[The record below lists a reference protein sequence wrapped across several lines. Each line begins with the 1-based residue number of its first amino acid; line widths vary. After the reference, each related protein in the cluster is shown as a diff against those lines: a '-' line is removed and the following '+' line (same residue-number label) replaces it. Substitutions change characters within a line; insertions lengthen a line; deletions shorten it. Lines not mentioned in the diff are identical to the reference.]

1 VVTLGRRRPPLLE
14 TLGHAPYRRFWLGG
28 LCANTTRWMD
38 LLVLGWVA
46 LQLTGSPLMIGL
58 AAFCRTV
65 PMMLLG
71 PVAGLIADRVHWSRI
86 MIWAHTVGIGVAAL
100 LALAFATGHGRFS
113 VLLALEVVLGIA
125 WAIEFTTRRTLVYSL
140 VGPQRLASAMSLET
154 VSMQLAKMLGP
165 VVGGLVLARL
175 GTGPCYVVLAVLYVG
190 ALSQALVLRRH
201 LGAPARGPLEPV
213 VASLGAGLRA
223 VWRRPVVR
231 GVLVITAVMNLLV
244 FPYQQMLPVFAR
256 DVYRV
261 GPELLGLLLAA
272 DGLGAL
278 MGALTVAARR
288 DLLEHGLLFAGG
300 AAATAALLLVFSVS
314 PLYAVALPLLLVL
327 GVAESLFATMQSTIV
342 MLAVPDGL
350 RGRAMGMLSA
360 CMGTAPFGALWLGFL
375 AGQAGAPVATASGAV
390 LALAL
395 MGRDAL
401 RLARSR

>member
-1 VVTLGRRRPPLLE
+1 VSLGRRPSPLLD
-14 TLGHAPYRRFWLGG
+14 TLGHAPYRRFWLAGF
-28 LCANTTRWMD
+28 CANSTRWMD

-71 PVAGLIADRVHWSRI
+71 PLAGLIADRARWSRVLV
-86 MIWAHTVGIGVAAL
+86 ATHLVGIAVATLLALLFATGRGRFSAL
-100 LALAFATGHGRFS
+100 LALEI
-113 VLLALEVVLGIA
+113 LLGIA

-165 VVGGLVLARL
+165 VAGGLLLARL
-175 GTGPCYVVLAVLYVG
+175 GTGPCYAALALLYLG
-190 ALSQALVLRRH
+190 ALSQVLLLRRH
-201 LGAPARGPLEPV
+201 LGAPAGDPRESV
-213 VASLGAGLRA
+213 VTSLGAGLRE
-223 VWRRPVVR
+223 VWRRPAVR
-231 GVLVITAVMNLLV
+231 SVLLITAVMNLLV

-256 DVYRV
+256 DIYRV

-278 MGALTVAARR
+278 VGALTVATRP
-288 DLLEHGLLFAGG
+288 DLAEHGLLFAAG
-300 AAATAALLLVFSVS
+300 ALATAALLLVFALS
-314 PLYAVALPLLLVL
+314 PVYVGALLLLLAL

-342 MLAVPDGL
+342 MLGVPDGL
-350 RGRAMGMLSA
+350 RGRAMGVLSA

-375 AGQAGAPVATASGAV
+375 AGQVGAPVAVATGAV
-390 LALAL
+390 LALLL
-395 MGRDAL
+395 MGLDAR